1 MGRHST
7 LETQRLVE
15 NPECRK
21 LDGAGVGSSIDFS
34 VYGFSGRNV
43 TDRSHT
49 IFHSPDSAKAC
60 TCATLIASLGNGGP
74 ELPGA
79 VSRIGI

>member
-7 LETQRLVE
+7 LETQRFVG
-15 NPECRK
+15 NPECRG
-21 LDGAGVGSSIDFS
+21 LDGAGGTGSGIGFS

-49 IFHSPDSAKAC
+49 IF
-60 TCATLIASLGNGGP
+60 IAQIAP
-74 ELPGA
+74 RHVPALPL
-79 VSRIGI
+79 